1 MNGLQK
7 CSVNGYLVVIGI
19 DFTFIIMKYS
29 IAAILLGVLTLNSFA
44 QNYIPIPDSNVVWRE
59 SSGFGH
65 NIDNNTTES
74 HYQLFAAAKVT
85 FDTLEYFEIRKTGY
99 TISMIPFLQGGFTNK
114 FVNYLRNDSAQQRVY
129 IRDEWG
135 VERILY
141 DFNLQ
146 PGDTIPHS
154 WYGMHP
160 DDSVVVDSIKMVWFG
175 NVPHRWFAL
184 SCYTSGDWLCSSST
198 LIEGVGC
205 IHGLLSPISNCT
217 ETGWYNLACFSRND
231 SAFAISFNDAAYA
244 GTTCW
249 LYSDVKPLE
258 NSPYALSV
266 SPNPLSSMLHLELK
280 GAHEGGFTFSVF
292 DPTGRQVV
300 TRQLSATTA
309 DLNSADWS
317 PGIYFWVASQGNRVL
332 GTGKV
337 VKE

>member
-1 MNGLQK
+1 MYERITKVQ
-7 CSVNGYLVVIGI
+7 YLVVIGF
-19 DFTFIIMKYS
+19 DFTFIVMKYS
-29 IAAILLGVLTLNSFA
+29 MAAILLGVLILNSFA
-44 QNYIPIPDSNVVWRE
+44 QNYIAIPDSNVVWRE

-65 NIDNNTTES
+65 NIDNNTTAS
-74 HYQLFAAAKVT
+74 YFQLYPAAKVT

-99 TISMIPFLQGGFTNK
+99 TISMIPFLHGGFTNK

-154 WYGMHP
+154 WSGMHP
-160 DDSVVVDSIKMVWFG
+160 DDSVVVDSIKTVWFG

-184 SCYTSGDWLCSSST
+184 SCYTSGDWLCSSSA

-205 IHGLLSPISNCT
+205 IHGLLSPISNCI

-231 SAFAISFNDAAYA
+231 SAFAISNNDAAYA

-249 LYSDVKPLE
+249 LYSDVKPLD

-266 SPNPLSSMLHLELK
+266 SPNPFGTLLHLRVDKDLLDGYDFFVYE
-280 GAHEGGFTFSVF
+280 V
-292 DPTGRQVV
+292 TGKSV
-300 TRQLSATTA
+300 TRQHVSSFLS
-309 DLNSADWS
+309 DISSADWL
-317 PGIYFWVASQGNRVL
+317 PGIYFWIATSNGLLL
-332 GTGKV
+332 GKGKL